1 MKKDKLFEECLAKV
15 PQEVTQEVSYNI
27 DKMLNGEKVEL
38 NN

>member
-1 MKKDKLFEECLAKV
+1 MKKNKLFEECLAKV
-15 PQEVTQEVSYNI
+15 PPEVLQDVSDNI